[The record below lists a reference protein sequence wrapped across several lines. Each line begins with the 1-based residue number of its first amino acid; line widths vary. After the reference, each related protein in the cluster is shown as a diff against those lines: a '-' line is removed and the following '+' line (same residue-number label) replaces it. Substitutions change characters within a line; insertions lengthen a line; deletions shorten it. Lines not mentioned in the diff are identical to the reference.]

1 MGDLGLIS
9 DSVGPEGGEEVDS
22 VNLDKNVCEE
32 VCEEVAVIFSR
43 FLRVQGGEEVGS
55 ISISK

>member
-1 MGDLGLIS
+1 MSDPGSIF
-9 DSVGPEGGEEVDS
+9 DSVGSEGEEEVDS
-22 VNLDKNVCEE
+22 INLDKDVCEE

-55 ISISK
+55 ISIS

>member
-1 MGDLGLIS
+1 MGDPGLIS

-22 VNLDKNVCEE
+22 VILDKDVCEG
-32 VCEEVAVIFSR
+32 VCEEVAVIFSGV
-43 FLRVQGGEEVGS
+43 LRVQGGEEVGS